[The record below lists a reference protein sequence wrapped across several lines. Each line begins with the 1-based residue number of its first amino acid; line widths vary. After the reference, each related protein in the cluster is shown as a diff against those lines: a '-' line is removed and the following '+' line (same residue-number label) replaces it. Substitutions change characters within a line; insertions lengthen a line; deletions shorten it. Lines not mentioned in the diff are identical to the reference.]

1 MTTEIFDWQDEINE
15 QELNKTAQ
23 VLENGGI
30 VIFPTET
37 VYGIGAN
44 AYNEEAVRKIY
55 EVKNRPGEKPLS
67 ILVSGI
73 DEIGKYAIIENEIER
88 KIINSFMP
96 GPITIILKKKQGLF
110 DYISSG
116 KNTIGVRIPDNK
128 IILEILNKLKL
139 PLVAPSAN
147 ISGMPSGVSLND
159 IIKDFNGKVD
169 VCINGGKAKLGESS
183 TIVEVVNG
191 EPVILRQGKIT
202 LEEIKKVLERKM

>member
-15 QELNKTAQ
+15 QELDKTAQ
-23 VLENGGI
+23 VLDNGGI

-73 DEIGKYAIIENEIER
+73 DEIGKYAIIENDIER

-139 PLVAPSAN
+139 PLVASSAN

-159 IIKDFNGKVD
+159 IIKDFDGKVD